1 MKKILVY
8 TEKNAA
14 RSQMLQGWL
23 NYYLKGKAE
32 VISAGGN
39 IEPIHML
46 AQKAMMESVIDINK
60 NKSANLSDYRHEIF
74 EYVIIADSSSPEDV
88 ILTHEPGEII
98 CHPFQNPGLAE
109 GSDQEKLI
117 SYREACNEIEDYAME
132 FAMKHFNILQ

>member
-8 TEKNAA
+8 AEKNAA

-32 VISAGGN
+32 VVSAGNN

-60 NKSANLSDYRHEIF
+60 NKSSTLADYQHEIF
-74 EYVIIADSSSPEDV
+74 EYVILVDNSSQDE
-88 ILTHEPGEII
+88 ITLTHEPGEII
-98 CHPFQNPGLAE
+98 AHPFKDPRLAE
-109 GSDQEKLI
+109 GTDQEKTI
-117 SYREACNEIEDYAME
+117 D
-132 FAMKHFNILQ
+132 LQGSM